1 MVSPGPA
8 QGFRG
13 SPSRASIPGVSDG
26 DVVERVREICLAL
39 PEAVEKSFG
48 GHTSPA
54 FRVRDKMFVMISEDR
69 TSMTFKGAAGV
80 QEALVAGDPDRFYVP
95 PYVGAKGWVGARL
108 GARPGLGRDRRAAG
122 RQLPDG
128 RAQAPRRAGV
138 PPAVGRAASS
148 APRGQRR
155 HAALRPGPTVIVAPD
170 AGRLGSQGSKC
181 FLLMTQL
188 RR

>member
-1 MVSPGPA
+1 
-8 QGFRG
+8 
-13 SPSRASIPGVSDG
+13 VSDA
-26 DVVERVREICLAL
+26 DAVERVREICLAL

-108 GARPGLGRDRRAAG
+108 DVGQDWDEIAELLVDSYRMVAPKRLAARVSLPPSAAPHDP
-122 RQLPDG
+122 L
-128 RAQAPRRAGV
+128 RAGSDGA
-138 PPAVGRAASS
+138 PSS
-148 APRGQRR
+148 GQSQPLSLLLMLDGW
-155 HAALRPGPTVIVAPD
+155 ALR
-170 AGRLGSQGSKC
+170 GRSAFCS
-181 FLLMTQL
+181 
-188 RR
+188 

>member
-1 MVSPGPA
+1 
-8 QGFRG
+8 
-13 SPSRASIPGVSDG
+13 VSDA
-26 DVVERVREICLAL
+26 DPVEQVREICLAL

-108 GARPGLGRDRRAAG
+108 DVGQDWDEIAELLVDSYRMVAPKRLAARVS
-122 RQLPDG
+122 LPPSV
-128 RAQAPRRAGV
+128 APHHPLRAGGDGT
-138 PPAVGRAASS
+138 PPSGQGQPLSLLLTLDGWVLRGRS
-148 APRGQRR
+148 A
-155 HAALRPGPTVIVAPD
+155 LC
-170 AGRLGSQGSKC
+170 S
-181 FLLMTQL
+181 
-188 RR
+188 